1 MTTGQ
6 CPSGMGMC
14 CVPMVPE
21 SQKFLC
27 LKERREKEKHKP
39 LLHHVAMGSDAI
51 PRASQPTPGRTGQL
65 GGPWEDPGTQLGGSC
80 VPCFV
85 P

>member
-6 CPSGMGMC
+6 CPAGMGMC
-14 CVPMVPE
+14 CVPTVPE

-39 LLHHVAMGSDAI
+39 LLHHVSDAI
-51 PRASQPTPGRTGQL
+51 P
-65 GGPWEDPGTQLGGSC
+65 
-80 VPCFV
+80 
-85 P
+85 